1 MKIFAEYVLYPI
13 WQAILG
19 VIAGTAILVLWS
31 FIMTHIDKIEAMNEE
46 SK

>member
-1 MKIFAEYVLYPI
+1 MKVFVEYVLYPI

-31 FIMTHIDKIEAMNEE
+31 FIMTDYDEFKTKE

>member
-1 MKIFAEYVLYPI
+1 MKVFVEYILYPI
-13 WQAILG
+13 WQAMLG

-31 FIMTHIDKIEAMNEE
+31 FIMTEIEKDEK